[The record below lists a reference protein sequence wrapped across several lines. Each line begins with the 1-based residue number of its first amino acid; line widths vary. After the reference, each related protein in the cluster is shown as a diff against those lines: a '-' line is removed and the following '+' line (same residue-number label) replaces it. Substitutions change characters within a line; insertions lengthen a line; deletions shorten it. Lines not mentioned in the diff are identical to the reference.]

1 VVEVVAVIYLVKV
14 QKLADQVVGAV
25 FYLAVLLVRLE
36 LLVKDLLVVMVIQF
50 LAQEVVA
57 VELLP

>member
-1 VVEVVAVIYLVKV
+1 VVVEVVILVLGLLLKLVGQEAVE
-14 QKLADQVVGAV
+14 V
-25 FYLAVLLVRLE
+25 FYLAALLVRLE
-36 LLVKDLLVVMVIQF
+36 LLVKVLLVAMVIQF